1 MKTKITMQQ
10 IADKLNLSKNSVS
23 QALSGK
29 EGVSKE
35 TRKQID
41 EMAQQLGYIY
51 SPTRMHKKQGR
62 TGSIMLIASDFAFH
76 KSFFGE
82 IYLAIEKEAFQSG
95 MNLLIQSVSHEATEK
110 LILPHSVQNHL
121 VDGIMILSHIST
133 EYTNAIIS
141 TGIPTILVDHHQPN
155 IFADSILINNHF
167 GAYRA
172 VQHLIDLGHCDI
184 GFIGDISLSPSYY
197 ERMEGYLMALNH
209 NNIKAN
215 ADFIIKNAEE
225 QADFIAKLFNQIE
238 RMPTAW
244 FCVNDGLGFLVNS
257 SLQQLG
263 YKVPDQVSI
272 ISFDN
277 GQLSQIA
284 TPRISTIHIDLKL
297 YGRKAVGQ
305 LLWRMENKSDPIMEI
320 LLPTQLIRRESTALK
335 QSKAEPLA
343 RF

>member
-1 MKTKITMQQ
+1 MKTKVTMQQ

-29 EGVSKE
+29 DGVSGE
-35 TRKQID
+35 TRKQIV
-41 EMAQQLGYIY
+41 EMAQQMGYSY

-82 IYLAIEKEAFQSG
+82 IYLAVEKESFQYG
-95 MNLLIQSVSHEATEK
+95 LNLLIQSISREAIEK
-110 LILPHSVQNHL
+110 LILPPSVQNEQ
-121 VDGIMILSHIST
+121 VDGVLILSHIST

-155 IFADSILINNHF
+155 IFADSLLINNHF
-167 GAYRA
+167 GAYSA
-172 VQHLIDLGHCDI
+172 VQHLIDLGHRDI
-184 GFIGDISLSPSYY
+184 GFMGNISLSPSYY
-197 ERMEGYLMALNH
+197 ERMEGYLMALNY
-209 NNIKAN
+209 NDIAAN

-225 QADFIAKLFNQIE
+225 RSDFIAKLFLQID

-244 FCVNDGLGFLVNS
+244 FCVNDGLGFLVNA
-257 SLQQLG
+257 SLQQMS

-277 GQLSQIA
+277 GQLSQVA
-284 TPRISTIHIDLKL
+284 TPRISTIDIDLKL
-297 YGRKAVGQ
+297 YGRKAVEL
-305 LLWRMENKSDPIMEI
+305 LLWRMENPTEPFMEI
-320 LLPTQLIRRESTALK
+320 RLPTQFIQRESTA
-335 QSKAEPLA
+335 SI
-343 RF
+343 

>member
-10 IADKLNLSKNSVS
+10 IADKLKLSKNSVS

-29 EGVSKE
+29 EGVSEE

-41 EMAQQLGYIY
+41 AMAKQMGYIY
-51 SPTRMHKKQGR
+51 SPKRTHKKQGR
-62 TGSIMLIASDFAFH
+62 TGSIMLIASDFAFQ

-82 IYLAIEKEAFQSG
+82 IYLAIEKEAFQFG
-95 MNLLIQSVSHEATEK
+95 MNLFIQSVSREATEK
-110 LILPHSVQNHL
+110 LILPQSVQNQL
-121 VDGIMILSHIST
+121 VDGVMILSHIST

-141 TGIPTILVDHHQPN
+141 TGIPTILVDHHQPD

-172 VQHLIDLGHCDI
+172 VQHLIDLGHSDI
-184 GFIGDISLSPSYY
+184 GFIGNINLSPSYY

-209 NNIKAN
+209 NNITAN
-215 ADFIIKNAEE
+215 PDFIIKNAEE
-225 QADFIAKLFNQIE
+225 QADFIAKLFSEIE
-238 RMPTAW
+238 QMPTAW

-257 SLQQLG
+257 TLQQMG

-277 GQLSQIA
+277 GQLSQLA
-284 TPRISTIHIDLKL
+284 TPKISTIDIDLKH
-297 YGRKAVGQ
+297 YGKKAVGQ
-305 LLWRMENKSDPIMEI
+305 LLWRMDNKTEPILEV

-335 QSKAEPLA
+335 Q
-343 RF
+343 RFPER